1 MLWEN
6 QALRL
11 LVAQR
16 LRDLPVLGSTEQKRH
31 DMTRLYKEKQSG
43 KNGKHTLIL
52 QFSALASHATM
63 SHRSGLLVR
72 LRQGDLEVALVLA

>member
-1 MLWEN
+1 
-6 QALRL
+6 
-11 LVAQR
+11 
-16 LRDLPVLGSTEQKRH
+16 
-31 DMTRLYKEKQSG
+31 MTRLYKEKQSG

-52 QFSALASHATM
+52 QFSALVSHATM